1 MTEIVPGSPME
12 NKLRVLI
19 VDDEPSVGDA
29 LRLVL
34 ESNGYEVVLVTK
46 GRDGIDQVRRRRF
59 GFSVVD
65 LFLTDISG
73 FQVITDIRKHQPEI
87 PIVLITA
94 HGSEQVFAEAKKLGA
109 IGALAKPFPPA
120 ELLKLINTHV
130 HGRTTDSA

>member
-1 MTEIVPGSPME
+1 ME

-34 ESNGYEVVLVTK
+34 ESNGYEVVLVTN
-46 GRDGIDQVRRRRF
+46 GLDGIDQVRRSRF

-73 FQVITDIRKHQPEI
+73 LQVITGIRQHQPEI

-94 HGSEQVFAEAKKLGA
+94 HGSEQIFAEAKKLGA
-109 IGALAKPFPPA
+109 VGALAKPFPPA
-120 ELLKLINTHV
+120 EILKLINTHV
-130 HGRTTDSA
+130 STTDTA

>member
-1 MTEIVPGSPME
+1 ME

-46 GRDGIDQVRRRRF
+46 GLDGIDQVRRRRF

-73 FQVITDIRKHQPEI
+73 FQVIIDILKHQPEI

-109 IGALAKPFPPA
+109 VGALSKPFPPA

-130 HGRTTDSA
+130 HGPTSDPA

>member
-1 MTEIVPGSPME
+1 ME

-34 ESNGYEVVLVTK
+34 ESNGYEVVLVTN
-46 GRDGIDQVRRRRF
+46 GLDGIDQVRRSRF

-73 FQVITDIRKHQPEI
+73 LQVITGIRQHQPEI

-94 HGSEQVFAEAKKLGA
+94 HGSEQIFAEAKKLGA
-109 IGALAKPFPPA
+109 VGALAKPFPPA
-120 ELLKLINTHV
+120 EILKLINTHV
-130 HGRTTDSA
+130 SNTDTA

>member
-1 MTEIVPGSPME
+1 ME
-12 NKLRVLI
+12 KTRILI

-34 ESNGYEVVLVTK
+34 ESNGYEVVLVTN
-46 GRDGIDQVRRRRF
+46 GHDGIDQIRTRAF

-73 FQVITDIRKHQPEI
+73 FQVITDFRKHQPEI

-94 HGSEQVFAEAKKLGA
+94 HGSPQVFEEAKKLGA
-109 IGALAKPFPPA
+109 IAGLAKPFPPA
-120 ELLKLINTHV
+120 ELLKLINTHAQDSK
-130 HGRTTDSA
+130 TDPA

>member
-1 MTEIVPGSPME
+1 ME

-34 ESNGYEVVLVTK
+34 ESNGYEVVLVTN
-46 GRDGIDQVRRRRF
+46 GLDGIDQVRRRRF

-73 FQVITDIRKHQPEI
+73 LQVITGIREHQPEI

-94 HGSEQVFAEAKKLGA
+94 HGNEQVFAEARKLGA
-109 IGALAKPFPPA
+109 VGALAKPFPPA
-120 ELLKLINTHV
+120 EILKLINTHA
-130 HGRTTDSA
+130 HGPTTDTA

>member
-1 MTEIVPGSPME
+1 ME
-12 NKLRVLI
+12 SKLRVLI

-34 ESNGYEVVLVTK
+34 ESNGYEVVLVTN
-46 GRDGIDQVRRRRF
+46 GHEGIDQVRRRRF

-73 FQVITDIRKHQPEI
+73 FQVITGIRKHQPEI

-109 IGALAKPFPPA
+109 VAGLAKPFPPA
-120 ELLKLINTHV
+120 EILKLINTHA
-130 HGRTTDSA
+130 HGFNQ

>member
-1 MTEIVPGSPME
+1 MA
-12 NKLRVLI
+12 KLRVLI

-34 ESNGYEVVLVTK
+34 ESNGYEVVLVTN
-46 GRDGIDQVRRRRF
+46 GLDGIDQVRRRRF

-73 FQVITDIRKHQPEI
+73 FQVITGIREHQPEI

-109 IGALAKPFPPA
+109 VGALAKPFPPA
-120 ELLKLINTHV
+120 EILKLIDAHALSQTSD
-130 HGRTTDSA
+130 TA

>member
-1 MTEIVPGSPME
+1 MPAVTEDKVSI
-12 NKLRVLI
+12 LI

-46 GRDGIDQVRRRRF
+46 GLDGIEQARNRRF
-59 GFSVVD
+59 GFGVVD

-73 FQVITDIRKHQPEI
+73 FQVITGLLTLQPQI

-94 HGSEQVFAEAKKLGA
+94 HGSPEVFEEAKRLGA
-109 IGALAKPFPPA
+109 IAALWKPFPPA
-120 ELLKLINTHV
+120 EILKVIDSHV
-130 HGRTTDSA
+130 HGPTPDSA

>member
-1 MTEIVPGSPME
+1 MIESDPPME
-12 NKLRVLI
+12 NKLRILI

-34 ESNGYEVVLVTK
+34 ESNGYEVVLVTR
-46 GRDGIDQVRRRRF
+46 GLDGIDQARRLRF
-59 GFSVVD
+59 GFTVVD

-94 HGSEQVFAEAKKLGA
+94 HGSEQVFAKAKKLGA

-130 HGRTTDSA
+130 HGSTTDTA

>member
-1 MTEIVPGSPME
+1 ME
-12 NKLRVLI
+12 SKLRVLI

-34 ESNGYEVVLVTK
+34 ESNGYEVVLVTN
-46 GRDGIDQVRRRRF
+46 GRDGIDQVRRGHF

-73 FQVITDIRKHQPEI
+73 FQVITGIRKHQPEI

-109 IGALAKPFPPA
+109 VGALAKPFPPA
-120 ELLKLINTHV
+120 EILKLIDSHA
-130 HGRTTDSA
+130 HGSTSDPL

>member
-1 MTEIVPGSPME
+1 MINPPIQH
-12 NKLRVLI
+12 KLRVLI

-29 LRLVL
+29 LKLVL
-34 ESNGYEVVLVTK
+34 ESNGFEVVLVTN
-46 GRDGIDQVRRRRF
+46 GRDGIDQVRQRRF

-73 FQVITDIRKHQPEI
+73 FQVIRSIRAHQPEI

-109 IGALAKPFPPA
+109 IGALAKPFPPG

>member
-1 MTEIVPGSPME
+1 MD

-46 GRDGIDQVRRRRF
+46 GIDGIDQVRKGPF

-65 LFLTDISG
+65 LYLTDISG
-73 FQVITDIRKHQPEI
+73 FEVITDIRKHQPEI

-109 IGALAKPFPPA
+109 IGALAKPFAPA
-120 ELLKLINTHV
+120 EILKLIDSHL
-130 HGRTTDSA
+130 HGPTTDSA

>member
-1 MTEIVPGSPME
+1 ME
-12 NKLRVLI
+12 NKLRILI

-34 ESNGYEVVLVTK
+34 ESNGYEVVLCTR
-46 GRDGIDQVRRRRF
+46 GLDGIDQVRQRHF

-73 FQVITDIRKHQPEI
+73 FQVITGIRKHQPEI

-109 IGALAKPFPPA
+109 VGALAKPFPPA
-120 ELLKLINTHV
+120 EILKLINTHM
-130 HGRTTDSA
+130 HGPPTDTS

>member
-1 MTEIVPGSPME
+1 ME
-12 NKLRVLI
+12 NKVRVLI

-34 ESNGYEVVLVTK
+34 ESNGYEVVLVTR

-73 FQVITDIRKHQPEI
+73 FQVITDIRKHQPEM

-109 IGALAKPFPPA
+109 IAGLAKPFPPA
-120 ELLKLINTHV
+120 ELLKLITTHAQDSK
-130 HGRTTDSA
+130 TDPA